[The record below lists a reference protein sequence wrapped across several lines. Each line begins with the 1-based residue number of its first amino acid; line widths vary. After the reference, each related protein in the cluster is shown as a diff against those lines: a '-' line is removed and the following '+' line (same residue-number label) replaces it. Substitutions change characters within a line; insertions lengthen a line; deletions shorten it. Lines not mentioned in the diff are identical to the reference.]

1 MISFL
6 FCLSLSDKEPII
18 GIDLG
23 TTFSCV
29 GVYQNGKVEIIANE
43 IGNRITPSIV
53 YIGNGK
59 RLVGEAALPYMLT
72 DPGNTVYAIKR
83 LIGRRFFD
91 KEVQNEIGHLNYKV
105 VNHNNKPYVSIE
117 VSKSDPES
125 GKRAIFQEFSPEEIS
140 SMILNKMKETAEAFL
155 GHEVKEAVVTV
166 PAYFNDGQRKA
177 TVDAG
182 KIIGLKITRIINEPT
197 AASLAYG
204 LDRSSQDAVTI
215 LVYDLGGGTFDVSL
229 LSVEDSFF
237 EVLATSGDTHLGG
250 EDFDNRVVEHFAEVF
265 QRKTGKNIRN
275 NHRAMAKLK
284 RECEKAKRVL
294 STEHQAKI
302 EIENIIEGE
311 SINEI
316 LTRARFDEINME
328 LFRKTIEPITQV
340 LEDANVLKHEVD
352 EIVLVGGSTRIPK
365 VQQLVRE
372 YFNGKSL
379 CKSINPDEAVAYG
392 AAIEGGMLNNEVNF
406 LLHNINPLTLG
417 IETVGGLMKEI
428 IPRNTAIP
436 CKKTRT
442 FSNAEDDDD
451 TVTIQIYEGERPMT
465 RDNHF
470 LGSFDLTGLPPGP
483 RGTVLFQVQFEIDQN
498 GILTV
503 SAEEESSGSKQSL
516 TITAS
521 ENRLDDE
528 EMQQAIDN
536 ADSWEEDDE
545 KIREVIEA
553 KNNLDATIARAL
565 YRLERYSGITD
576 EKREE
581 LEKLL
586 QGEKEWL
593 EDQDDSDV
601 NIINERFEKLG
612 EKVGFLFT
620 ANDDEQINSD
630 EI

>member
-6 FCLSLSDKEPII
+6 LCLSLSDKEPII

-53 YIGNGK
+53 YIGDGK

-125 GKRAIFQEFSPEEIS
+125 GKRAVFQEFSPEEIS
-140 SMILNKMKETAEAFL
+140 SMILNKMKETAEAYL

-204 LDRSSQDAVTI
+204 LDRGSQDAVTI

-265 QRKTGKNIRN
+265 QRKTGKNLRN

-302 EIENIIEGE
+302 EIDNIIDGE

-340 LEDANVLKHEVD
+340 LEDANALKHEVD

-521 ENRLDDE
+521 DNRLDDE

-565 YRLERYSGITD
+565 YRLERYSDITD

-593 EDQDDSDV
+593 EDQDDSDA

-620 ANDDEQINSD
+620 ANDEEQINSD